1 MSIKTKMIKLAKML
15 VKFEDIPT
23 DKGVLTVDGDL
34 EVGKEVFTTDENG
47 EIVVAPNGEYIYDNK
62 TITVEGGIITNIK
75 DNGVEQTETEAETA
89 IETVVEEMTE
99 ETPEETPTETV
110 VEEVTET
117 VEEVTPETET
127 ISKEEEIKVLN
138 ETIEALKAKIAE
150 LEAEIEKA
158 KQPQAPTVEEAFN
171 AQTINQEKENTID
184 FTKYINNKRK

>member
-1 MSIKTKMIKLAKML
+1 ML

-47 EIVVAPNGEYIYDNK
+47 EIVVAENGEYIYDNK

-89 IETVVEEMTE
+89 TETVVEEMTE
-99 ETPEETPTETV
+99 ETPEEETPTETV
-110 VEEVTET
+110 VEEVKEV

-127 ISKEEEIKVLN
+127 ISKEEEITVLN

-150 LEAEIEKA
+150 LENELEKA

-171 AQTINQEKENTID
+171 AQPIKGETEKQID

>member
-15 VKFEDIPT
+15 VKFEDYPT
-23 DKGVLTVDGDL
+23 DKGVLTVDGEL
-34 EVGKEVFTTDENG
+34 EVGKEAHTTDEQG
-47 EIVVAPNGEYIYDNK
+47 EIIVAVDGEYIYDNK

-75 DNGVEQTETEAETA
+75 DNGVEQTETPETT
-89 IETVVEEMTE
+89 ETVVEEMTE

-110 VEEVTET
+110 IEEVVEVVEEI
-117 VEEVTPETET
+117 TPETET
-127 ISKEEEIKVLN
+127 ISKEEEITILK
-138 ETIEALKAKIAE
+138 ETIEALNTKIAE

-171 AQTINQEKENTID
+171 AQTIKEETINQID

>member
-1 MSIKTKMIKLAKML
+1 MNLKTKMIKLAKML

-23 DKGVLTVDGDL
+23 DKGVLTIDGGL

-47 EIVVAPNGEYIYDNK
+47 NIVVAENGEYIYDNQ
-62 TITVEGGIITNIK
+62 TITVEGAIITNIK
-75 DNGVEQTETEAETA
+75 DNGVEQTEAETA
-89 IETVVEEMTE
+89 IETVVEEMT
-99 ETPEETPTETV
+99 EETPTETV

-117 VEEVTPETET
+117 VEEVTPETES
-127 ISKEEEIKVLN
+127 ISKEEEITILK
-138 ETIEALKAKIAE
+138 ETIKTLEAKIAE

-171 AQTINQEKENTID
+171 AQTIKEETEIQID

>member
-47 EIVVAPNGEYIYDNK
+47 NIVVAENGEYIYDNK
-62 TITVEGGIITNIK
+62 TITIEGGIITNIK
-75 DNGVEQTETEAETA
+75 DNGVEQTETEA
-89 IETVVEEMTE
+89 ETVVEEMTE

-127 ISKEEEIKVLN
+127 ISKEEEITILN
-138 ETIEALKAKIAE
+138 ETIKALEAKIAE

-171 AQTINQEKENTID
+171 AQTIKEETINQID

>member
-1 MSIKTKMIKLAKML
+1 ML
-15 VKFEDIPT
+15 VKFADIPT

-34 EVGKEVFTTDENG
+34 EVGKEVFTTDESG
-47 EIVVAPNGEYIYDNK
+47 EIIVAENGEYIYDNK

-75 DNGVEQTETEAETA
+75 DNGVEQTEAETA

-171 AQTINQEKENTID
+171 AQTIKEETEIQID